1 MSAFLGSVAD
11 IIDSSYLTTAV
22 SMLSIEA
29 RYSAYLRATLNDR
42 PSPTPFDAPL
52 DPDEVETLVSSFIIS
67 CPPPSP
73 KLPFKSFP
81 KLELGTAGNFFT
93 GGTITLKTP
102 GYTLKPKNGT
112 DVLHAAFIT
121 ITGPIFENATP
132 VEGGFAVKVPS
143 GIAGQNYIV
152 LTSYNNVTVT
162 DDTIVAGPVVV
173 EVSLEVGSHDS
184 THANR
189 LYR

>member
-11 IIDSSYLTTAV
+11 IIDSGYQTTAV

-29 RYSAYLRATLNDR
+29 RYSAYLRAILSGR

-81 KLELGTAGNFFT
+81 KLELGTPGNIFT

-112 DVLHAAFIT
+112 EVLHAAFIT
-121 ITGPIFENATP
+121 VTGPIFENAIP
-132 VEGGFAVKVPS
+132 VDGGFSVKVPG
-143 GIAGQNYIV
+143 GIAGQNYMV
-152 LTSYNNVTVT
+152 LTSYSNETVT

-173 EVSLEVGSHDS
+173 EVSLEVGRHDG
-184 THANR
+184 TQANR
-189 LYR
+189 LCR